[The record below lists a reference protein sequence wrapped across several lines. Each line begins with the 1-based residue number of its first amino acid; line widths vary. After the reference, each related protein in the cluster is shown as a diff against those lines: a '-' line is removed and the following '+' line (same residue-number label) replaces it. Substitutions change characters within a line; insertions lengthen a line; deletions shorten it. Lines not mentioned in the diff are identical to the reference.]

1 MGGGLGFRAIIAI
14 FVLQKRKSITMKR
27 FLTTLLALTVAAAA
41 FAQNNQ
47 KQNILVAYFSATGKT
62 EAVAKDLAEVTGAT
76 LYEIKPEVKYTDA
89 DLDYRNRQSRST
101 AEMQDQNS
109 RPAFIQDL
117 ENAEAYDVVFIG
129 FPIWWNTAPRIVN
142 TFIEAYGF
150 AGKTVILFA
159 TSGSSNLNNANEV
172 FAAAYPAINW
182 KAGKTLNGASKDEI
196 KVWADEV
203 VR

>member
-62 EAVAKDLAEVTGAT
+62 EAVAKDLAGVTGAT

-117 ENAEAYDVVFIG
+117 ENADAYDVVFIG

-196 KVWADEV
+196 KAWADEV

>member
-1 MGGGLGFRAIIAI
+1 
-14 FVLQKRKSITMKR
+14 MKR
-27 FLTTLLALTVAAAA
+27 FLTTLLALTLAAAA

-62 EAVAKDLAEVTGAT
+62 EAVPKDLSEVTGAT

-101 AEMQDQNS
+101 AEMQNPDS
-109 RPAFIQDL
+109 RPVFIQDL

-129 FPIWWNTAPRIVN
+129 FPIWWNTAPRIIN
-142 TFIEAYGF
+142 SFIEAYGF

-172 FAAAYPAINW
+172 FAAAYPAVNW

-196 KVWADEV
+196 KAWADEV

>member
-1 MGGGLGFRAIIAI
+1 
-14 FVLQKRKSITMKR
+14 MKR
-27 FLTTLLALTVAAAA
+27 FLSSLLALTLTVTA
-41 FAQNNQ
+41 FAQNTS
-47 KQNILVAYFSATGKT
+47 KQNTLVAYFSATGKT
-62 EAVAKDLAEVTGAT
+62 EAVARDLAEVTGAT

-117 ENAEAYDVVFIG
+117 ENADAYDVVFIG

-142 TFIEAYGF
+142 SFIEAYGF

-159 TSGSSNLNNANEV
+159 TSGSSNLNNANDV

-196 KVWADEV
+196 KAWAEEV
-203 VR
+203 LR

>member
-1 MGGGLGFRAIIAI
+1 
-14 FVLQKRKSITMKR
+14 MKR
-27 FLTTLLALTVAAAA
+27 ILTFLLALTLAVAA
-41 FAQNNQ
+41 FAQNAP
-47 KQNILVAYFSATGKT
+47 KQHTLVAYFSASGRTA
-62 EAVAKDLAEVTGAT
+62 AVARDLAEVTGAT
-76 LYEIKPEVKYTDA
+76 LYEIKPEVKYTDD

-101 AEMQDQNS
+101 AEMQNPDS

-117 ENAEAYDVVFIG
+117 ESADSYDVIFIG

-196 KVWADEV
+196 KAWADEA